1 MERWQFNWIF
11 YWKSFTKYLNVLY
24 ARITNFGKWL
34 GKSSQKS
41 FQHMKHVIRK
51 LNIKIQYKNFH
62 NFQKNESWA
71 IYLTKL
77 LFLAQIF
84 QWIVAQL
91 RTNNSITTSTPNES
105 ITIQFDICSQKW
117 ILKKY
122 PTALFKIQ
130 IQYWIQY
137 KISFLFI
144 NHINWLDSHRLLL
157 FIVSVLPFCRPL
169 NRLRPKPR
177 DSDSAQ
183 NSALILFLRIR
194 KTFLQFP
201 FCNLQGFTLTITQ
214 DFFDWF
220 DKQIHH

>member
-105 ITIQFDICSQKW
+105 ITIQFE
-117 ILKKY
+117 ILFTKMN
-122 PTALFKIQ
+122 FE
-130 IQYWIQY
+130 
-137 KISFLFI
+137 KISNGI
-144 NHINWLDSHRLLL
+144 IQDSN
-157 FIVSVLPFCRPL
+157 SVL
-169 NRLRPKPR
+169 N
-177 DSDSAQ
+177 
-183 NSALILFLRIR
+183 FLSFHISY
-194 KTFLQFP
+194 K
-201 FCNLQGFTLTITQ
+201 
-214 DFFDWF
+214 WAW
-220 DKQIHH
+220 